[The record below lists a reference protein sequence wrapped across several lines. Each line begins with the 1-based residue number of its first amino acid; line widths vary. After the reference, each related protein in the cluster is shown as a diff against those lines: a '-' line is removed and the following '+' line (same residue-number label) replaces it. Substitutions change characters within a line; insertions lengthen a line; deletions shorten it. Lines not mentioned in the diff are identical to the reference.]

1 MIASLSFLRFFIENF
16 SGRQY
21 PLKRARERGAV
32 RGGLP
37 EGRRVMW
44 KRIAGNGSFFGY
56 KIFKTGLHFY
66 IDIVEN
72 LRYVI
77 RVIRVDYASFYF

>member
-1 MIASLSFLRFFIENF
+1 
-16 SGRQY
+16 
-21 PLKRARERGAV
+21 
-32 RGGLP
+32 
-37 EGRRVMW
+37 MW
-44 KRIAGNGSFFGY
+44 KGKQATEVFSGY

-77 RVIRVDYASFYF
+77 RVIRVDYSSF